1 MGKQPAFQFY
11 PGDWFREPGLR
22 ASSIGAKG
30 AWAQILFSL
39 HDAKEKGKL
48 SGDLEYWGNLIGVK
62 SWGEWEQ
69 HGSYMCTPWTKDSDS
84 SKDTALSLIRELVEK
99 EVCNIKF
106 KDEIS
111 RQIFYD
117 EFKGTDNGVTARSC
131 NVTIINRRMHRQFL
145 ESERKRK
152 NQQNYRDRQKIK
164 TRKKESYRNVTD
176 KSDRN
181 VTAYSSSSSSITP
194 PTPPKKGG
202 DRVSK
207 KRQKKKF
214 YPPWIDLDLWDD
226 FIKYRKTINA
236 PLTDRAEKIL
246 MTELEKLI
254 NAKQGSQKGIIEQ
267 TIASGKWKGF
277 YPVRNKDDPN
287 PVFIPY
293 KPPDIPEEH
302 DRISSEDIRETLQTL
317 RKGGLMK

>member
-11 PGDWFREPGLR
+11 PGDWRRDTEVQM
-22 ASSIGAKG
+22 ASLATRGVWIEMLCCM
-30 AWAQILFSL
+30 WY
-39 HDAKEKGKL
+39 AKERGKL
-48 SGDLEYWGNLIGVK
+48 QGTPESLSRLIG
-62 SWGEWEQ
+62 
-69 HGSYMCTPWTKDSDS
+69 CTTDE
-84 SKDTALSLIRELVEK
+84 LILAIKEIEELK
-99 EVCNIKF
+99 I
-106 KDEIS
+106 
-111 RQIFYD
+111 
-117 EFKGTDNGVTARSC
+117 GTVTRNA
-131 NVTIINRRMHRQFL
+131 NVTKRNNEITVINRRMYRDEQNRINNLKRQQKFR
-145 ESERKRK
+145 ERK
-152 NQQNYRDRQKIK
+152 QQGKDEKQK
-164 TRKKESYRNVTD
+164 SNAPVTTP
-176 KSDRN
+176 SASP
-181 VTAYSSSSSSITP
+181 TSITP
-194 PTPPKKGG
+194 PIPPLKT
-202 DRVSK
+202 K
-207 KRQKKKF
+207 KRKGNTNQKKKF

-293 KPPDIPEEH
+293 KPPAIPEEH